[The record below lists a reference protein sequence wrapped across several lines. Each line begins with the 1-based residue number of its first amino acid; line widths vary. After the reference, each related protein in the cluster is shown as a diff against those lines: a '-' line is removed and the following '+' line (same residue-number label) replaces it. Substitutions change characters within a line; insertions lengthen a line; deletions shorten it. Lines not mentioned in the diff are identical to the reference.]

1 MSSLQTILEDMPQGD
16 HLCSI
21 YRTREEQLSV
31 IIPYMLGGLKMNEAC
46 IYILDDR
53 TGKEI
58 CYYVTKAWSENSL
71 ELKRN
76 QWKFLV
82 KEDAYLREGYFDP
95 DKMIALLRE
104 TEEEATRGGFAGL
117 RATGEMTWIFSKLPG
132 TEKLIEYESKLNLF
146 LPGSRS
152 RAICQYDENR
162 FDEDILLKV
171 IYTHPK
177 VLLYG
182 NLFDNPFFIP
192 PEHFDR
198 TVEER
203 KGKQDYRSL
212 VKELLKS

>member
-1 MSSLQTILEDMPQGD
+1 MSLQTVLEDMPQGD
-16 HLCSI
+16 HFCSI

-31 IIPYMLGGLKMNEAC
+31 IIPFMLGGLKKGEAC

-58 CYYVTKAWSENSL
+58 CYYITKAWSENHL
-71 ELKRN
+71 ELRRS
-76 QWKFLV
+76 QWQFLV
-82 KEDAYLREGYFDP
+82 KEDAYLRDGYFDP
-95 DKMIALLRE
+95 DKMIGLLK
-104 TEEEATRGGFAGL
+104 EAENASIRDGFTGL

-146 LPGSRS
+146 FPGSRS

-171 IYTHPK
+171 IYAHPK

-182 NLFDNPFFIP
+182 KICENPFFIP
-192 PEHFDR
+192 PEHFERAVADR
-198 TVEER
+198 KSKE
-203 KGKQDYRSL
+203 DYRS
-212 VKELLKS
+212 VVRELLKS